1 VAKGSDLATNEAA
14 NQKSYGSV
22 AIRPISLMRPRN
34 NTAGNHREL
43 ADIAE
48 NSLVISTETRLRALN
63 GGLFVA
69 PGYGLHPERELTSFE
84 LIFVRSGVLR
94 LWERSHALLGENERR
109 FEIAAGQSLI
119 LWPGRRHGPSA
130 SYETKTSFYWLH
142 FEIDSSPS
150 SSGSV
155 VTQVAKISRP
165 LRLVELFRRFLDD
178 QEDGDLETHYAG
190 TLVKLMLLEIALQ
203 NQPKYVNSGRPNARK
218 LAASAQVVIGERFRE
233 PITTSEIAR
242 TLHCNPDYLGRVYRE
257 TFGHSVTTGIHQA
270 RMHHAKNL
278 LLLSSLNVK
287 EISCACGYEN
297 PDYFRRMFRRFFDMQ
312 PNQFRSLHPRQHTNA
327 V

>member
-1 VAKGSDLATNEAA
+1 MTANGLRRACERERIDAA
-14 NQKSYGSV
+14 DS
-22 AIRPISLMRPRN
+22 
-34 NTAGNHREL
+34 
-43 ADIAE
+43 
-48 NSLVISTETRLRALN
+48 SLVISTETRLRALN

-94 LWERSHALLGENERR
+94 LWERSHAPAPRGTSESERERARTSGNEGRSHALAPLEDERR
-109 FEIAAGQSLI
+109 FEIAAGQTLI

-130 SYETKTSFYWLH
+130 PYETKTSFYWLH
-142 FEIDSSPS
+142 FEIDSSPG

-155 VTQVAKISRP
+155 VTQVAKVWRP

-178 QEDGDLETHYAG
+178 QEDGDLETNYAG

-203 NQPKYVNSGRPNARK
+203 NQPKYVNSVPPNARK

-233 PITTSEIAR
+233 PITTSQIAR

-327 V
+327 A

>member
-1 VAKGSDLATNEAA
+1 MPAPP
-14 NQKSYGSV
+14 NQ
-22 AIRPISLMRPRN
+22 
-34 NTAGNHREL
+34 
-43 ADIAE
+43 
-48 NSLVISTETRLRALN
+48 LVISTQSALSASN
-63 GGLFVA
+63 AGLFVA
-69 PGYGLHPERELTSFE
+69 PRYGLHPERELASFE

-94 LWERSHALLGENERR
+94 LWEDQNR
-109 FEIAAGQSLI
+109 FEISPGQTLI

-130 SYETKTSFYWLH
+130 PYEPKTSFYWLH
-142 FEIDSSPS
+142 FELDSAAPPA
-150 SSGSV
+150 GIV
-155 VTQVAKISRP
+155 LPQVAEVPRA

-178 QEDGDLETHYAG
+178 QENNELEPNYAS
-190 TLVKLMLLEIALQ
+190 TLVKLMLLEIAAQDQSKQAKRGQL
-203 NQPKYVNSGRPNARK
+203 PARK
-218 LAASAQVVIGERFRE
+218 LAATAQVTIGKRFRE

-257 TFGHSVTTGIHQA
+257 TFGHSLTTGIHQA

-287 EISCACGYEN
+287 EISAACGYGN

-327 V
+327 A

>member
-1 VAKGSDLATNEAA
+1 MTSPP
-14 NQKSYGSV
+14 NQ
-22 AIRPISLMRPRN
+22 
-34 NTAGNHREL
+34 
-43 ADIAE
+43 
-48 NSLVISTETRLRALN
+48 LVISTRSALSASN
-63 GGLFVA
+63 AGLFVA
-69 PGYGLHPERELTSFE
+69 PRCGLHPERELASFE

-94 LWERSHALLGENERR
+94 LWENLDKFQISP
-109 FEIAAGQSLI
+109 GQTLI

-130 SYETKTSFYWLH
+130 PYEPKTSFYWLH
-142 FEIDSSPS
+142 FELDSARSDP
-150 SSGSV
+150 GV
-155 VTQVAKISRP
+155 VVNQVAEVPRP

-178 QEDGDLETHYAG
+178 QENNDLEPNYAA
-190 TLVKLMLLEIALQ
+190 TLIKLMLLEIAHQDESKQAKRLQ
-203 NQPKYVNSGRPNARK
+203 PPARK
-218 LAASAQVVIGERFRE
+218 LAATAQVAIGKRFRE

-257 TFGHSVTTGIHQA
+257 TFGHSLTTGIHQA

-287 EISCACGYEN
+287 EISASCGYSN

-327 V
+327 A

>member
-1 VAKGSDLATNEAA
+1 MPAPP
-14 NQKSYGSV
+14 NQ
-22 AIRPISLMRPRN
+22 
-34 NTAGNHREL
+34 
-43 ADIAE
+43 
-48 NSLVISTETRLRALN
+48 LVISTQTALSASN
-63 GGLFVA
+63 GGLFIA
-69 PGYGLHPERELTSFE
+69 PGYVLHPERELASFE

-94 LWERSHALLGENERR
+94 LWERSDALAPHGESQNR
-109 FEIAAGQSLI
+109 FEISPGHTLI

-130 SYETKTSFYWLH
+130 PYEPKTSFYWLH
-142 FEIDSSPS
+142 FEVDSAPALA
-150 SSGSV
+150 GAV
-155 VTQVAKISRP
+155 VPQVANVPRP

-178 QEDGDLETHYAG
+178 QENDDLEPNYAA
-190 TLVKLMLLEIALQ
+190 TLVKLMLLEIAQQDRAKHGKRGQL
-203 NQPKYVNSGRPNARK
+203 PARK
-218 LAASAQVVIGERFRE
+218 LAATAQVAIGKRFRE

-257 TFGHSVTTGIHQA
+257 TFGHSLTTGIHQA

-287 EISCACGYEN
+287 EISAACGYEN

-327 V
+327 A

>member
-1 VAKGSDLATNEAA
+1 
-14 NQKSYGSV
+14 
-22 AIRPISLMRPRN
+22 MRPRKN
-34 NTAGNHREL
+34 VAGNHRE
-43 ADIAE
+43 ITNITQ
-48 NSLVISTETRLRALN
+48 NSLVISTETGLRALN
-63 GGLFVA
+63 GGLFAA

-94 LWERSHALLGENERR
+94 LWERSYALGARGERCHAPARPEENERR

-130 SYETKTSFYWLH
+130 PYETKTSFYWLH
-142 FEIDSSPS
+142 FEINGSPG

-155 VTQVAKISRP
+155 VTQVAKVSRP

-178 QEDGDLETHYAG
+178 QEDGDLEAHYAG

-203 NQPKYVNSGRPNARK
+203 NHPKYVDSVRPNARK

-257 TFGHSVTTGIHQA
+257 TFGHSVTNGIHQA

-287 EISCACGYEN
+287 EISGACGYEN